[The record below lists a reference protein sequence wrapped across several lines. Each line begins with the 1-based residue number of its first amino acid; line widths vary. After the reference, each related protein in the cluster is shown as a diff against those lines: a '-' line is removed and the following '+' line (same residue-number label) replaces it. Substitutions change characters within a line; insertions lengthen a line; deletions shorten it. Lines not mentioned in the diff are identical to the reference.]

1 MLLAALLVAAAASAE
16 DNGSHI
22 ASAEIVS
29 SEEGYTLNA
38 DFAFDLG
45 PKLADALDHGVSL
58 HFVAEL
64 RIERPRWYWFDK
76 VVVDRRL
83 EYRLSY
89 HAITRGYRLS
99 AGSLHQSFG
108 RLEEALRT
116 MQHIRNWRI
125 APAGALTAGVSHEVA
140 LRFRHDATQLPKPF
154 QLSAVASGEW
164 DVDTG
169 WVEWTFLP
177 GMTVLP

>member
-1 MLLAALLVAAAASAE
+1 MMLLAALLVAAAASAE
-16 DNGSHI
+16 DNGSHV

-29 SEEGYTLNA
+29 SDEGYTLNA

-45 PKLADALDHGVSL
+45 PRLADALDHGVSL

-76 VVVDRRL
+76 VVVDHRF

-89 HAITRGYRLS
+89 HAITRSYRLS
-99 AGSLHQSFG
+99 AGSLHQSFD
-108 RLEEALRT
+108 RLEEAVRT
-116 MQHIRNWRI
+116 MQHIRNWRV
-125 APAGALTAGVSHEVA
+125 APAGVLTAGVSHEAA
-140 LRFRHDATQLPKPF
+140 LRFRHDTKQLPKPF
-154 QLSAVASGEW
+154 QLSAVANGEW
-164 DVDTG
+164 NVDTG

-177 GMTVLP
+177 AVLP